1 MKKNI
6 TNYILDSFKILF
18 RNKLLFGIG
27 AINTLFLGFLA
38 LVSYGIRSGFLN
50 VGIFIILVFTLC
62 ISIVFAFIMAGKLHV
77 IKLVYQKEYALNNDI
92 EVTNPKFADF
102 FEGSKKFGANIWG
115 GSLLLLVVF
124 MFIFI
129 PIFFIIQMISSVI
142 VLGILEKLLFLIIS
156 IAMIF
161 ISLWNSILVVENIPV
176 ETAISRSISFS
187 KRNFFTVL
195 GINIFISIINFKNT
209 LNLNLGFLSKGYEL
223 NSVIQIPII
232 HQYIFNVMGPISLP
246 IIFVFLTLFDLIS
259 AMILMDLYLDRKDLQ
274 QPVLK

>member
-18 RNKLLFGIG
+18 KNKLLFGIG
-27 AINTLFLGFLA
+27 AINTLLLGFLA
-38 LVSYGIRSGFLN
+38 LVSYNIMSGFLN
-50 VGIFIILVFTLC
+50 IGIFMMLLFTLFMT
-62 ISIVFAFIMAGKLHV
+62 IVFAFIMAGKLHV
-77 IKLVYQKEYALNNDI
+77 IKLVYQKEYALKNNI
-92 EVTNPKFADF
+92 EVKNPKFADF

-115 GSLLLLVVF
+115 GCLLILVVF

-129 PIFFIIQMISSVI
+129 PISFILQMISSVTI
-142 VLGILEKLLFLIIS
+142 FGVLEKLMFLIIL

-161 ISLWNSILVVENIPV
+161 ISLWDSILVVENIPV

-232 HQYIFNVMGPISLP
+232 HQYIFDVMGPISLP

-274 QPVLK
+274 QPILK